1 MMFKYD
7 PPARIDDLKD
17 RPAQQDF
24 LDAWHAMIDDSFRK
38 EIAALPATNQ
48 LFFSESSSPA
58 TSGDLPV
65 TWNAF
70 PLSIKREQP
79 DDAIARWDAADRLA
93 AANRALTKNDPPVL
107 MPCRLQDEYCE
118 WFAYRTAPN
127 GPISRI
133 VFTAEAPEYWIEL
146 ARHDFAKVVDLYQTH
161 VSPAVQADDLKLQQ
175 DIRFGGEVLPTGSY
189 NPYNKW
195 NTSQGVMH
203 LTHPANT
210 LGAEI
215 DLAARATIPRQDI
228 DGARVTEQRRFAC
241 GSDFG
246 DPNRSS
252 DPSIGS
258 GVNLTAF
265 PAAAG
270 SVIQSITLAN
280 PAGLYIDNVANVITD
295 DADNPLPGWFKIV
308 RGVTG
313 RGLMAVLEPPA
324 GATFGLEKVRI
335 LGDMLTHG
343 GQVAEHIQM
352 ILYAKTADLGHPAPP
367 LEPCSGHCC
376 GPSDPPDID
385 VEKINLAH
393 LDKTDR
399 CAGTTSKDPFPE
411 LIGVPPVPAPVAAV
425 AMHAASATAAP
436 SPKLAL
442 TRLAGIRHGD

>member
-1 MMFKYD
+1 MFKYD
-7 PPARIDDLKD
+7 PPARIDDLED
-17 RPAQQDF
+17 RPTRQGF
-24 LDAWHAMIDDSFRK
+24 LDAWHTMIDDSFRK
-38 EIAALPATNQ
+38 EIADLPATNQ

-70 PLSIKREQP
+70 PLAIKREQP
-79 DDAIARWDAADRLA
+79 DDTTARWAAADRLA
-93 AANRALTKNDPPVL
+93 VVDRTPDGAPQVS
-107 MPCRLQDEYCE
+107 MPCRVQDEYCE
-118 WFAYRTAPN
+118 WFAYRTTPN

-146 ARHDFAKVVDLYQTH
+146 ARHDFAKVVELYQTH
-161 VSPAVQADDLKLQQ
+161 VSPAVQADDLKLEQ
-175 DIRFGGEVLPTGSY
+175 DILFGDEVLPRGFY

-215 DLAARATIPRQDI
+215 NLAARATIPRKDAG
-228 DGARVTEQRRFAC
+228 GARVTEQRRFAC

-258 GVNLTAF
+258 GVSLTSF

-270 SVIQSITLAN
+270 SVAQSITLAN
-280 PAGLYIDNVANVITD
+280 PVGLYIDNVANVITD
-295 DADNPLPGWFKIV
+295 DDDNPLPGWFKIV
-308 RGVTG
+308 RGVPG
-313 RGLMAVLEPPA
+313 RGLMAVLEPPP
-324 GATFGLEKVRI
+324 GAALGLEKVRI

-352 ILYAKTADLGHPAPP
+352 ILYAKTANLGHPTPP
-367 LEPCSGHCC
+367 LQSCVGHCC
-376 GPSDPPDID
+376 RPSNPADVD
-385 VEKINLAH
+385 VETINLTH
-393 LDKTDR
+393 LGATRK
-399 CAGTTSKDPFPE
+399 CAAATSKDAFPE
-411 LIGVPPVPAPVAAV
+411 LLGAPVPVPAMALDAAV
-425 AMHAASATAAP
+425 NAADAAP
-436 SPKLAL
+436 AAPLPKLAL
-442 TRLAGIRHGD
+442 TRLAGSRYGG